1 MRGRGSHPQGSERQE
16 SALHEGA
23 GIHIPYPGRN
33 QAKEVRVIAKKSD
46 DVNVN
51 ERIHAKTVRL
61 IALDGQQLG
70 IMSTLDAMN
79 SARQAGMDLVE
90 VSPNAD
96 PPVCKIMDYGKFKYQ
111 ASKKTQE
118 GKKKTRT
125 LQVKEVRLRPRTD
138 EHDLGFK
145 IRNMKKFLEKKDKVK
160 VSVLFRGREMA
171 YMDAGKTLLER
182 IAQEVEEVGTVEQPP
197 TREGWRLTMLL
208 VPK

>member
-1 MRGRGSHPQGSERQE
+1 M
-16 SALHEGA
+16 
-23 GIHIPYPGRN
+23 
-33 QAKEVRVIAKKSD
+33 
-46 DVNVN
+46 NVN
-51 ERIHAKTVRL
+51 ERIHAKAVRL
-61 IALDGQQLG
+61 ISFDGQQLG

-79 SARQAGMDLVE
+79 AARQAGMDLVE

-96 PPVCKIMDYGKFKYQ
+96 PPVCKIMDYGKYKYQ

-125 LQVKEVRLRPRTD
+125 LQVKEIRLRPRTD

-171 YMDAGKTLLER
+171 YMDAGKTLLDR
-182 IAQEVEEVGTVEQPP
+182 IAQEVEEQGTVEQPP

>member
-1 MRGRGSHPQGSERQE
+1 
-16 SALHEGA
+16 
-23 GIHIPYPGRN
+23 
-33 QAKEVRVIAKKSD
+33 
-46 DVNVN
+46 VNVN
-51 ERIHAKTVRL
+51 ERIYAKAVRL
-61 IALDGQQLG
+61 ISFDGQQLG
-70 IMSTLDAMN
+70 IMSTQDALN
-79 SARQAGMDLVE
+79 AARREGMDLVE
-90 VSPNAD
+90 VSPNSD
-96 PPVCKIMDYGKFKYQ
+96 PPVCKIMDYGKYKYQ

-125 LQVKEVRLRPRTD
+125 LQVKEIRLRPRTD

>member
-1 MRGRGSHPQGSERQE
+1 M
-16 SALHEGA
+16 
-23 GIHIPYPGRN
+23 
-33 QAKEVRVIAKKSD
+33 
-46 DVNVN
+46 NVN

>member
-1 MRGRGSHPQGSERQE
+1 
-16 SALHEGA
+16 
-23 GIHIPYPGRN
+23 
-33 QAKEVRVIAKKSD
+33 
-46 DVNVN
+46 VNVN
-51 ERIHAKTVRL
+51 ERIHAKAVRL
-61 IALDGQQLG
+61 ISFDGQQLG
-70 IMSTLDAMN
+70 IMSIQDALHA
-79 SARQAGMDLVE
+79 ARQAGMDLVE
-90 VSPNAD
+90 VAPNSD
-96 PPVCKIMDYGKFKYQ
+96 PPVCKIMDYGKYKYQ

-125 LQVKEVRLRPRTD
+125 LQVKEIRLRPRTD

-171 YMDAGKTLLER
+171 YMDAGKTLLDR
-182 IAQEVEEVGTVEQPP
+182 IAQEVEEQGTVEQPP